1 MEVVLAGI
9 TQDITDLF
17 SLKNGIYG
25 KSILNNSEIKA
36 FFYLE
41 QENIEILNN
50 YLMFSNEEKI
60 EIKKLKRGEALIHVG
75 ENKALMKVES
85 FDFEAEIIE

>member
-1 MEVVLAGI
+1 MEVVRAGI

-36 FFYLE
+36 FFSLE
-41 QENIEILNN
+41 QENIEILNK
-50 YLMFSNEEKI
+50 YLIFSDDEKRNI
-60 EIKKLKRGEALIHVG
+60 RKLKRGECLINVG
-75 ENKALMKVES
+75 ENKALMKIES
-85 FDFEAEIIE
+85 ADFEKEIIE

>member
-1 MEVVLAGI
+1 MEVVHAGI

-25 KSILNNSEIKA
+25 KSILNNSQIKT

-41 QENIEILNN
+41 QENIEILNT
-50 YLMFSNEEKI
+50 YLIFSDEEKRC
-60 EIKKLKRGEALIHVG
+60 IKKLKRGECLIHVG
-75 ENKALMKVES
+75 EEKALMRVDAAK
-85 FDFEAEIIE
+85 FEKNIIE